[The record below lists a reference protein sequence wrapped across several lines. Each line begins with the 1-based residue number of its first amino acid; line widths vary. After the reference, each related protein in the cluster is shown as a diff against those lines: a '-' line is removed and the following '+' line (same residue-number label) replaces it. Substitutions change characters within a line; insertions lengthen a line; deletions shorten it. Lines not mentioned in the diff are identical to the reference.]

1 MEGIWIWI
9 KENAGILVLINIFIC
24 IIIFLFQRW
33 QGYEQGQ
40 DLREFLYVQAIA
52 RRGHGT
58 YIEEKA
64 LEGSKHKWTSC
75 VLSSLNFIYRANLSF

>member
-33 QGYEQGQ
+33 QGYEQGR

-64 LEGSKHKWTSC
+64 LEGSKHKWIKQIIKRI
-75 VLSSLNFIYRANLSF
+75 FG